1 MPTGGGV
8 RARHRA
14 AVEADIVEI
23 SRRHLARDGAAA
35 LSLRAI
41 ARDLG
46 VVSSALY
53 RYVANRDD
61 LLTLLIVAS
70 YTSLAEE
77 VQRAHDAVDADD
89 LAGRWRAVAGAM
101 RRWALARPHEYAL
114 LYGSPVP
121 DYAAP
126 AERTTEPGTRVLALV
141 LRLLDDAARTG
152 RLATAGTGRPAPA
165 GARDSARDSA
175 QRMLAD
181 PFFEGSSIDADAL
194 LAGMAAWSTV
204 MGTLSA
210 EVFGQLGPQTVADP
224 QAWFD
229 HMVGVAGRLVLTDV

>member
-23 SRRHLARDGAAA
+23 GRRHLARDGAAA

-61 LLTLLIVAS
+61 LLTLLIVAA

-77 VQRAHDAVDADD
+77 VERAHDEVDPDD
-89 LAGRWRAVAGAM
+89 LTGRWRAIARAL
-101 RRWALARPHEYAL
+101 RLWALARPHEYAL

-141 LRLLDDAARTG
+141 LRLLDDAARSG
-152 RLATAGTGRPAPA
+152 RLATTVADPSSPEGQQ
-165 GARDSARDSA
+165 GARDSAE
-175 QRMLAD
+175 RMLAD
-181 PFFEGSSIDADAL
+181 PFFAGSTIDAATL

-224 QAWFD
+224 AAWFD
-229 HMVGVAGRLVLTDV
+229 HMVEVAGRLVLAED

>member
-1 MPTGGGV
+1 MPTTGGV

-23 SRRHLARDGAAA
+23 GRRHLARDGAAA

-41 ARDLG
+41 ARELG

-53 RYVANRDD
+53 RYVANRGD

-77 VQRAHDAVDADD
+77 VERAHEGVDEDD
-89 LAGRWRAVAGAM
+89 LTARWHAIAGAM

-141 LRLLDDAARTG
+141 LRLLDDAARSG
-152 RLATAGTGRPAPA
+152 RLVPSRVGQPSPD
-165 GARDSARDSA
+165 GARASA

-194 LAGMAAWSTV
+194 LAGMAAWSMV

-229 HMVGVAGRLVLTDV
+229 HMVGVAGRLVLADD

>member
-23 SRRHLARDGAAA
+23 GRRHLARDGAAA

-46 VVSSALY
+46 MVSSALY

-70 YTSLAEE
+70 YTSLADE
-77 VQRAHDAVDADD
+77 VERAHDAVDADD
-89 LAGRWRAVAGAM
+89 LAGRWRAIAGAM
-101 RRWALARPHEYAL
+101 RHWALARPHEYAL

-141 LRLLDDAARTG
+141 LHLLDDAVRSG
-152 RLATAGTGRPAPA
+152 RLATTRADLSTAA
-165 GARDSARDSA
+165 GARASAE
-175 QRMLAD
+175 RMLTD
-181 PFFEGSSIDADAL
+181 SFFAGSSIDAQAL
-194 LAGMAAWSTV
+194 LAAMAAWSMV

-210 EVFGQLGPQTVADP
+210 EVFEQLGPQTVADP
-224 QAWFD
+224 QSWFD
-229 HMVGVAGRLVLTDV
+229 HMVGVAGRLVLADD

>member
-23 SRRHLARDGAAA
+23 GLRHLAREGAAA
-35 LSLRAI
+35 LSLRAV

-53 RYVANRDD
+53 RYVASRDD
-61 LLTLLIVAS
+61 LLTLLIVAA

-77 VQRAHDAVDADD
+77 VERAHDAVDADD
-89 LAGRWRAVAGAM
+89 LDGRWQAVAGAM
-101 RRWALARPHEYAL
+101 RHWALARPHEYAL

-152 RLATAGTGRPAPA
+152 RLATAPTDGPPPA
-165 GARDSARDSA
+165 GARASAE
-175 QRMLAD
+175 QMLAD
-181 PFFEGSSIDADAL
+181 PFFEGSGIDADAL
-194 LAGMAAWSTV
+194 LAGMAAWSLV

-210 EVFGQLGPQTVADP
+210 EVFGQLGRQTVADP

-229 HMVGVAGRLVLTDV
+229 HMVGVAGRLVLTDD

>member
-23 SRRHLARDGAAA
+23 GLRHLAREGAAA
-35 LSLRAI
+35 LSLRAV

-53 RYVANRDD
+53 RYVASRDD
-61 LLTLLIVAS
+61 LLTLLIVAA

-77 VQRAHDAVDADD
+77 VERAHDAVDADD
-89 LAGRWRAVAGAM
+89 LDGRWQAVAGAM
-101 RRWALARPHEYAL
+101 RHWALARPHEYAL

-152 RLATAGTGRPAPA
+152 RLAPAPTDGPPPA
-165 GARDSARDSA
+165 GARASAE
-175 QRMLAD
+175 QMLAD
-181 PFFEGSSIDADAL
+181 PFFEGSGIDADAL
-194 LAGMAAWSTV
+194 LAGMAAWSLV

-210 EVFGQLGPQTVADP
+210 EVFGQLGRQTVADP

-229 HMVGVAGRLVLTDV
+229 HMVGVAGRLVLTDD